1 MTEMT
6 EAEFERNCERLWCEI
21 EDAVA
26 IFYTAEEIQSCAR
39 GDEDILNAIQQD
51 ALFWKVQV
59 HALQSALFIALGRIF
74 DISGDAYSIHK
85 LMRDTGQHFAFLFSH
100 EALRARK
107 AKLNLSSQDLDNY
120 FVGLWRPDPLAV
132 RTLRKALAPHL
143 KRYSHVYL
151 PLRNQYFAHTLVV
164 DQNVVNNLFANT
176 NRLEL
181 EETLLFA
188 REAVALIQE
197 MYNNGCEPKLGNLV
211 HARYRDEIR
220 RSASNV
226 LGRLGQMHAQR
237 AE

>member
-1 MTEMT
+1 MTET
-6 EAEFERNCERLWCEI
+6 EFERNCERLWGEI

-26 IFYTAEEIQSCAR
+26 IFYTAEEIQDCAR
-39 GDEDILNAIQQD
+39 RDESVLNAIQYD

-59 HALQSALFIALGRIF
+59 HALQSALFTALGRIF

-85 LMRDTGQHFAFLFSH
+85 LMRDTGQHFTLLFSH

-107 AKLNLSSQDLDNY
+107 AKLNLPPQDLDNY

-132 RTLRKALAPHL
+132 KALRKALAPHV
-143 KRYSHVYL
+143 KRYSDVYL
-151 PLRNQYFAHTLVV
+151 PLRNQCFAHTLVV
-164 DQNVVNNLFANT
+164 DRNVVNNLFANT

-181 EETLLFA
+181 EKTLLFA
-188 REAVALIQE
+188 REVVALIQE
-197 MYNNGCEPKLGNLV
+197 MYLNGGEPKLGNLV
-211 HARYRDEIR
+211 HERYRAEIR

-226 LGRLGQMHAQR
+226 LGRLGQLHAQQ

>member
-1 MTEMT
+1 MT
-6 EAEFERNCERLWCEI
+6 EAEFERNCERLWGEI

-26 IFYTAEEIQSCAR
+26 MFYTAEEVQDCAR
-39 GDEDILNAIQQD
+39 RDENILNAIQHD
-51 ALFWKVQV
+51 ALFWNVQV

-85 LMRDTGQHFAFLFSH
+85 LMRDTSQHFTLLFSH

-107 AKLNLSSQDLDNY
+107 AKLNLQPQDLDNY
-120 FVGLWRPDPLAV
+120 LVGLWEPDPLAV
-132 RTLRKALAPHL
+132 KTLRKALAPHV
-143 KRYSHVYL
+143 KRYSDVYL

-164 DQNVVNNLFANT
+164 DQTVVNNLFANT

-188 REAVALIQE
+188 REVVALIQE
-197 MYNNGCEPKLGNLV
+197 MYLNGREPKLGNLV
-211 HARYRDEIR
+211 HERYREEIR
-220 RSASNV
+220 RSTSNV
-226 LGRLGQMHAQR
+226 LGKLGQLHAQR